1 VALVFPKPILS
12 TFTSDPEVL
21 KEGIGYLRIVA
32 FAYIPYSLMFML
44 SGILR
49 GAGDT
54 VPSML
59 ISIITLWCVRIPLAM
74 RFSKTMGS
82 RGIWLGLAISPATRG
97 RPQLPVFPVG
107 TLEVPRLSDLGLPP
121 VVSEFAALRNG
132 LVLIAGATGSGK
144 SSTLAAIV
152 AEISGTHPYHV
163 ITLEDP
169 VEFLHKHGKGI
180 VNQREVGS
188 DTPSF
193 AEGVRAA
200 LREDPDVIV
209 IGELRDRETAAT
221 ALSAAETGHLVL
233 ATVHAPRATG
243 AVNRLTDLFP
253 SEYHRQVRAQVSEVL
268 EGIVAQVL
276 LPKAS
281 GPGRIAACEVLR
293 ATHDVRQLIRS
304 GETHR
309 LPSVIAQGTAGMITM
324 EQSLQ
329 ALCAAGAIT
338 EEVRN
343 SRT

>member
-1 VALVFPKPILS
+1 MNITEICAAACRQGASDIHITVESPPAVRVHGELVRMPFKALS
-12 TFTSDPEVL
+12 TSETDEL
-21 KEGIGYLRIVA
+21 LRSFCPPDRLERFRKSGQVDFSYSIPGTGRFRVNA
-32 FAYIPYSLMFML
+32 FRQRGSTAMTIRV
-44 SGILR
+44 LR
-49 GAGDT
+49 G
-54 VPSML
+54 
-59 ISIITLWCVRIPLAM
+59 
-74 RFSKTMGS
+74 
-82 RGIWLGLAISPATRG
+82 
-97 RPQLPVFPVG
+97 Q
-107 TLEVPRLSDLGLPP
+107 VPRLSDLGLPP